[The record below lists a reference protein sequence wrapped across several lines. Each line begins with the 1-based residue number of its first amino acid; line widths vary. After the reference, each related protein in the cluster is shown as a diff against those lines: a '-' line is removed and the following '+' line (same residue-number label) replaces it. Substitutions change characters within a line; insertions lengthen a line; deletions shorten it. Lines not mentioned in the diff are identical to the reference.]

1 MLTILQTERLY
12 LRKFTINDAPL
23 LIELNTPI
31 VLQYI
36 DEPPLLTIEAAE
48 NVLQEIILPQYELYN
63 LGRFAVY
70 VKEDDRFVGWCGLKY
85 LKEDNEIDL
94 GYRFFEKEWGKGFA
108 TEAAKA
114 CLQFGFEERNLQM
127 IVGRAHID
135 NIASQ
140 IVLQK
145 VGLQYEKDIIEDGVI
160 IKVYAIH
167 K

>member
-36 DEPPLLTIEAAE
+36 DEPPLLAIEAAE

-63 LGRFAVY
+63 LGRFAVH

-85 LKEDNEIDL
+85 LKEEDEIDL

-114 CLQFGFEERNLQM
+114 CLQFGFEERNLQK
-127 IVGRAHID
+127 IIGRAYID

-145 VGLQYEKDIIEDGVI
+145 VGLQYEKDMVEDGVV